1 MLTEVL
7 ERPASSRFVKRQD
20 LADRYSGM
28 ACLLNGELAQIVGRR
43 LDYAVVRTL
52 DPHGPSHEWS
62 WETVENVMTRLRGQF
77 RS

>member
-43 LDYAVVRTL
+43 LDYQVADARAEAVGDARKPTK
-52 DPHGPSHEWS
+52 
-62 WETVENVMTRLRGQF
+62 ETRP
-77 RS
+77 